1 MIERRVPAATIV
13 GAAATT
19 AAAALAPIGLDP
31 HLQSTLTDL
40 LVVYTL
46 AQCWNLLAGF
56 AGILSVGQQAFV
68 GVGAYTVAVLVDDA
82 SVNPLASIALAG
94 AAALVFAL
102 PLGWLMFRLR
112 GVYLAVGSWVI
123 AEALRLVVVNSDWL
137 GGGAGRSIRGFN
149 VYSPG
154 SRLDL
159 LYWSAAAAAALST
172 LAIYLILRSR
182 LGLALQAIR
191 DDETAARSLG
201 VSARR
206 TKFAAFG
213 VAAFFTGIAG
223 AVLFAADLRVQ
234 PESAFSLQWAAV
246 MVFVAVIGGLGQL
259 EGPMVGIVV
268 YYLITERI
276 TDQAG
281 TQLLLLGVA
290 AVVLMAAMPSGLWH
304 PLSRR
309 GRVALFPVHNRLA
322 DGCETRRR
330 SPGIPQPR
338 TGLDQRKEG

>member
-1 MIERRVPAATIV
+1 MITKRVPPATII
-13 GAAATT
+13 GAGAVTALVAVAPLSLEADATRV
-19 AAAALAPIGLDP
+19 
-31 HLQSTLTDL
+31 LTDL
-40 LVVYTL
+40 LAVYAL

-68 GVGAYTVAVLVDDA
+68 GIGAYTVVVLVDD
-82 SVNPLASIALAG
+82 SSMNPMLSIALAG
-94 AAALVFAL
+94 LVAVVLAL

-123 AEALRLVVVNSDWL
+123 AEALRLVVVNTDRL

-149 VYSPG
+149 VYEPAT
-154 SRLDL
+154 RLDL
-159 LYWSAAAAAALST
+159 LYWAAGTTAVVST
-172 LAIYLILRSR
+172 ITIYVILRSTR
-182 LGLALQAIR
+182 GLALQAIR

-201 VSARR
+201 VSTHRV
-206 TKFAAFG
+206 KFSAFL

-234 PESAFSLQWAAV
+234 PESAFNIQWAAV
-246 MVFVAVIGGLGQL
+246 MVFVAVIGGLGHL

-268 YYLITERI
+268 FYVITERI

-281 TQLLLLGVA
+281 TQLLILGAA
-290 AVVLMAAMPSGLWH
+290 AVVLMVAMPGGLWR

-309 GRVALFPVHNRLA
+309 GRVVPFPVHNRLTPISPHA
-322 DGCETRRR
+322 DSGAG
-330 SPGIPQPR
+330 PGA
-338 TGLDQRKEG
+338 DH